1 MPETLYKLSPH
12 RDLQCYFERP
22 SAIAAIS
29 GASATGFTVSGTW
42 RQQFDWAVVEWNV
55 HNVFEHPAHRNLP
68 DGDLSGL
75 TLTYD
80 ETRDNCIAMDSDLFP
95 TVDWP
100 FLRIWTRD
108 AGVEGFY
115 KVRLRDHAVA
125 IEGSYTAASAELEL
139 TGTPNTGDY
148 VGLSFHGEHH
158 TYQVLGIDTLST
170 IATAIADSINNF
182 SAQLSATTDGAKIR
196 LEMLDANTGANA
208 NRLGIYGFT
217 SGTGTASWADWWKQL
232 SGGTSP
238 TKWRVT
244 LDFGALVATSGLTV
258 PASKIR
264 KMRWTYAAELQQ
276 GAYQRS
282 EFAAAISN
290 WTVTGTG
297 RAYQIAGPGSRR
309 VEDSDSALA
318 YSGAWTEGRGNF
330 SGGSIR
336 HTVEPSASVT
346 CVYTCPLPHRL
357 YLGTRFAFNAG
368 AVTVLIDGLSVLN
381 ENLLIPGE
389 DVLARLDLGSRA
401 PGQHTVTITHSGAA
415 GRFLYFDFLEMAIP
429 ATLLPEFPIDND
441 ITLATDWDTDHS
453 IALPA
458 ERTAWMLHALGYHG
472 RHNYYVGALWFYE
485 MIRTDHQYAS
495 ATLTFT
501 GTPVF
506 SALTSIS
513 ITTGPD
519 TLIFD
524 HLNLIGDTA
533 DTIAK
538 AFELELNR
546 GYTAVRATASGN
558 TLTISA
564 RAMGSAGDGISV
576 SATPSTGA
584 FHVTASSA
592 MLTGWN
598 NGTWHADVNAVP
610 RVNRACRDWSRE
622 FCRALDAYGIEVTSA
637 FSMEL
642 QHGDDRLS
650 TGIAQRYPS
659 GNAVWLNTPALQTNF
674 SPESTNYWRQ
684 VHLDMAQAMYE
695 AGVTPY
701 LQFGEVQWWYFP
713 YDGSGMPF
721 YDAYTMAAFQAAH
734 GRPLPVIA
742 SGDADPAF
750 YPQESVFL
758 AQLIGTFTDN
768 VIAYVRAAYPAAKF
782 EVLYPNDVNAG
793 PFNRIANY
801 PAASWTPLNLDNL
814 KTESFTF
821 TFERNLDLAKT
832 TVDYPET
839 RGFPRHKRSF
849 LVGLIDP
856 FTAWYKE
863 VNYALAKNVESV
875 VFFALDQYCL
885 MGYQTPLPKS
895 LRRATY
901 HA

>member
-22 SAIAAIS
+22 SAIAALS

-108 AGVEGFY
+108 AGTEDFH
-115 KVRLRDHAVA
+115 KIRLRDHAVA
-125 IEGSYTAASAELEL
+125 IEGSYTAASAEMEL
-139 TGTPNTGDY
+139 TGTPDTGDY

-170 IATAIADSINNF
+170 IAIAIADSINNF
-182 SAQLSATTDGAKIR
+182 STRLSATTDGAKIR
-196 LEMLDANTGANA
+196 VEMLDAGTGANA

-217 SGTGTASWADWWKQL
+217 SGTGTAAWAEWWKQL

-244 LDFGALVATSGLTV
+244 LNFGALIAIDGRTV

-264 KMRWTYAAELQQ
+264 KMRWTYAAELQH

-282 EFAAAISN
+282 EFAAAVSN

-309 VEDSDSALA
+309 VEDTDPSLS
-318 YSGAWTEGRGNF
+318 YSGSWIEGRGNF

-336 HTVEPSASVT
+336 HTVQPGASVT
-346 CVYTCPLPHRL
+346 CVYTCPIPHRL
-357 YLGTRFAFNAG
+357 YLGTRFAYNAG
-368 AVTVLIDGLSVLN
+368 AVSVSVDGSNAFN
-381 ENLLIPGE
+381 ESLLIPGE
-389 DVLARLDLGSRA
+389 DVLARVNLGDRA
-401 PGQHTVTITHSGAA
+401 PGQHTVTITHTGAA
-415 GRFLYFDFLEMAIP
+415 GQFLYFDFLEMAIP
-429 ATLLPEFPIDND
+429 ATVLPEFPAGND

-458 ERTAWMLHALGYHG
+458 ERTAWMMNALGYRA

-485 MIRTDHQYAS
+485 MIRTGHQYGS

-506 SALTSIS
+506 SAVTSIA
-513 ITTGPD
+513 ITIGAD
-519 TLIFD
+519 TLTLD

-558 TLTISA
+558 TLTIWS
-564 RAMGSAGDGISV
+564 RAMGSAAGGIGVTATPDSGAFDV
-576 SATPSTGA
+576 TVSSATLA
-584 FHVTASSA
+584 
-592 MLTGWN
+592 GWN
-598 NGTWHADVNAVP
+598 DGTWHADVNAVP

-622 FCRALDAYGIEVTSA
+622 FCRTLDAYGIEVTSA

-659 GNAVWLNTPALQTNF
+659 GNPVWLNTPALQTNF
-674 SPESTNYWRQ
+674 SPESTNYWKQ
-684 VHLDMAQAMYE
+684 VHLDMAQVMFE
-695 AGVTPY
+695 AGITPY
-701 LQFGEVQWWYFP
+701 MQFGEVQWWYFP

-742 SGDADPAF
+742 SGDVDPALF
-750 YPQESVFL
+750 PQEALFL

-768 VIAYVRAAYPAAKF
+768 VMAFVRATYPSAKF
-782 EVLYPNDVNAG
+782 EVLYPTDVNSG

-801 PAASWTPLNLDNL
+801 PAASWTPANLDNL

-821 TFERNLDLAKT
+821 TFERNLDHARG

-849 LVGLIDP
+849 LVGLMDP

-895 LRRATY
+895 LRRASY